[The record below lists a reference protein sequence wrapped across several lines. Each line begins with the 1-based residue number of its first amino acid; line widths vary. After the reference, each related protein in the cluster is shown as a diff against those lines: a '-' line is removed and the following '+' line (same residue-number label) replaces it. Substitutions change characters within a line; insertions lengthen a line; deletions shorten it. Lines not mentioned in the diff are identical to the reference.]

1 MSEIK
6 PTMENLMD
14 PYVLQLIEALGRR
27 DDEIERLEAERLA
40 FATESE
46 MRQAAL
52 KEKSDGRTHWE
63 GCYTERGHH
72 ECAIAQVK
80 RLTAERDNLQEIA
93 NKYEDRYFLVQAM
106 YNEASEEVTT
116 YSLLLDEAQAR
127 VEELEAALKGEMVAC
142 LCGDPLCPDGP
153 RHRTGEGDE

>member
-80 RLTAERDNLQEIA
+80 RL
-93 NKYEDRYFLVQAM
+93 QAA
-106 YNEASEEVTT
+106 YNEAREEVTT
-116 YSLLLDEAQAR
+116 YSLLLDEAQ
-127 VEELEAALKGEMVAC
+127 AALKGEMVAC

-153 RHRTGEGDE
+153 RHRTGEEDE

>member
-46 MRQAAL
+46 MRQA
-52 KEKSDGRTHWE
+52 D
-63 GCYTERGHH
+63 
-72 ECAIAQVK
+72 
-80 RLTAERDNLQEIA
+80 
-93 NKYEDRYFLVQAM
+93 
-106 YNEASEEVTT
+106 YNEAREEVTT
-116 YSLLLDEAQAR
+116 YSLLLEEAQAR

>member
-46 MRQAAL
+46 MMQA
-52 KEKSDGRTHWE
+52 K
-63 GCYTERGHH
+63 
-72 ECAIAQVK
+72 
-80 RLTAERDNLQEIA
+80 
-93 NKYEDRYFLVQAM
+93 
-106 YNEASEEVTT
+106 YNEAREEVTT
-116 YSLLLDEAQAR
+116 YSLLLDEAQ
-127 VEELEAALKGEMVAC
+127 AALKGEMVAC

-153 RHRTGEGDE
+153 RHRTGEEDE